1 MSLILQIHILLL
13 FSHENVIV
21 VDLGHL
27 KILSDLQ
34 LMNSNLEDA
43 TKLELEEKLYD
54 RFNFTLSDFQILMF
68 TNGNNKNTSPTFSF
82 ISQILTFHSF
92 SRPRLEKLYKT

>member
-1 MSLILQIHILLL
+1 M
-13 FSHENVIV
+13 IV

-54 RFNFTLSDFQILMF
+54 RIHFTLSDFQVLIF
-68 TNGNNKNTSPTFSF
+68 TRGKGKTTCLVLAHITHSHISLSF
-82 ISQILTFHSF
+82 FRS
-92 SRPRLEKLYKT
+92 RLEKLCKTM